1 MVTGTET
8 PEGTILMQARIIR
21 DLRTENA
28 SLKTMVEKFTAER
41 SKGSGTANNAMLKF
55 PIFEETEREL
65 FLGYVSETID
75 GGCGPS
81 TRRVIKDTYDYI
93 YRKLQQ

>member
-41 SKGSGTANNAMLKF
+41 SKKLGTANKSSLTCLCFHEWVLATS
-55 PIFEETEREL
+55 P
-65 FLGYVSETID
+65 
-75 GGCGPS
+75 
-81 TRRVIKDTYDYI
+81 VIKDKFYMCTKCHAVI
-93 YRKLQQ
+93 A

>member
-28 SLKTMVEKFTAER
+28 SLKTIVEKFTAER
-41 SKGSGTANNAMLKF
+41 SKGQGTANKQSKYAAQIAARLS
-55 PIFEETEREL
+55 ERIVYNE
-65 FLGYVSETID
+65 FLSQSLRDYVAWEVRQLLT
-75 GGCGPS
+75 
-81 TRRVIKDTYDYI
+81 
-93 YRKLQQ
+93 L

>member
-41 SKGSGTANNAMLKF
+41 SKGQGTANKSSLTCLCFHEWVLATS
-55 PIFEETEREL
+55 P
-65 FLGYVSETID
+65 
-75 GGCGPS
+75 
-81 TRRVIKDTYDYI
+81 VIKGKFYI
-93 YRKLQQ
+93 CTKCHAVKA